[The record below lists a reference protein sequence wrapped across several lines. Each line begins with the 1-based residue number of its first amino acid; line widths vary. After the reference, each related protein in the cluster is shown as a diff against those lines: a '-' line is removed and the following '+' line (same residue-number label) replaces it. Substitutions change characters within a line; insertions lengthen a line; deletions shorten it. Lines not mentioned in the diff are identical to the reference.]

1 MTKIPLRD
9 PRQRPWALDGLGLCL
24 LSTSLAALTIWSTLT
39 AQTIAQQPALHGV
52 LAFHLS
58 RTGAL
63 RLWNQPILAQ
73 DLPMLLKRAHARST
87 PGKRIV
93 VRLVPDPQVPWG
105 VIHRMLTRLQPNRQ
119 DRNWVLQ
126 LQLP

>member
-1 MTKIPLRD
+1 MTKIPLPD
-9 PRQRPWALDGLGLCL
+9 PSHRSLMLDGLGLGL
-24 LSTSLAALTIWSTLT
+24 LSTSLAAFAIWSTLT
-39 AQTIAQQPALHGV
+39 AQTIAQQPALQGV
-52 LAFHLS
+52 MAFHLS
-58 RTGAL
+58 RTGGL

-93 VRLVPDPQVPWG
+93 VRLVPDPEVPWG
-105 VIHRMLTRLQPNRQ
+105 AIHRMLTRLQPNRQ

-126 LQLP
+126 LQMP